1 MTATLASANLLL
13 IVHHS
18 SLLLLTF
25 APMTVSYKWLQQFIE
40 LPEAPEQV
48 GQMLTGT
55 GLEVEGIRQIEA
67 IKGGLDGVVIGTV
80 LTCEP
85 HPDANKLRLT
95 TVDVGAQQP
104 LSIVCGAPNVAAGQ
118 RVVVALVGATLY
130 PTSAE
135 GSPAEPFTIKKAK
148 IRGAASEGMIC
159 AEDEIGLG
167 QSHAGIM
174 VLETNLPNGTPA
186 AQYFKLEPDYQ
197 IEIGLTP
204 NRIDAASHW
213 GVARDL
219 HALTGRTLCM
229 TSVDKFAID
238 STDFTLDVQVEA
250 TEACPR
256 YAGLTISG
264 LTVRESPDWLKQ
276 RLMSIGLTPINNVV
290 DVTNFVLHDLGQPLH
305 AFDADQIDGNQVI
318 VKTLPEGTPFVTLDG
333 VERKLKATDLMICNG
348 NADPA
353 TSGMCIAG
361 VFGGKKSGVSA
372 QTTRIFLESA
382 HFGAASVRQTVQ
394 HHDLRTDAS
403 FRFERGTDPNLPIY
417 ALKRAALLIQEVAGR
432 DDGDAAYRPGTI
444 TSDIVDIYPTPIADF
459 RIPVRYRN
467 IDRLI
472 GINIER
478 DEIARILN
486 ALDIQLEAP
495 PTPPGGGVADATAR
509 PPLGGWGAF
518 IAVVPPYRVDVT
530 READVIEEIL
540 RIYGVDNIPL
550 SDVLRADSLSEFPT
564 VDVNQLQGRIGQ
576 LLAGNGFFEIMSLSL
591 TRPAY
596 HEAIRSVL
604 PGPDVTLLNPL
615 SDELSVMRQTLLFSA
630 LEALVYN
637 LNRRQ
642 KDLKFFEFGKVYHQK
657 ETAEGARK
665 YVETMRMS
673 LAMVGNQQAE
683 TWQQKAQPV
692 AFHDLAKAVQHV
704 LSNLRVRSFETQP
717 TDSPLFQY
725 GLTYV
730 VNKKPIVSLG
740 LVHPKLAKL
749 VDVKQPVF
757 YADFDWQAL
766 MKQYSGK
773 AKYQEVPRFPD
784 VRRDLSLV
792 LDKATSFD
800 QISKLA
806 HQTERKLLQTVQV
819 FDVYEGENLGA
830 GKKSYSVSFTLQ
842 DTTQTL
848 TDTVIDKTM
857 QRLMGAFERE
867 LGAVIRK

>member
-1 MTATLASANLLL
+1 
-13 IVHHS
+13 
-18 SLLLLTF
+18 
-25 APMTVSYKWLQQFIE
+25 MTVSYKWLQQFIE
-40 LPEAPEQV
+40 LTEDPEQV
-48 GQMLTGT
+48 GQMLTST
-55 GLEVEGIRQIEA
+55 GLEVEGIERIEA
-67 IKGGLDGVVIGTV
+67 VKGGLEGVVIGTI
-80 LTCEP
+80 LTCTR
-85 HPDANKLRLT
+85 HPDADKLSLT
-95 TVDVGAQQP
+95 TVDVGAEQP
-104 LSIVCGAPNVAAGQ
+104 LYIVCGAPNVAAGQ

-130 PTSAE
+130 PTGGEA
-135 GSPAEPFTIKKAK
+135 FTIKKAK

-167 QSHAGIM
+167 HSHAGIM
-174 VLETNLPNGTPA
+174 VLTTDVPNGTPA
-186 AQYFKLEPDYQ
+186 ARFFKLEPDYQ

-219 HALTGRTLCM
+219 YALTGRPITLP
-229 TSVDKFAID
+229 SVDAF
-238 STDFTLDVQVEA
+238 SVTNTDLTLDVSVEA

-256 YAGLTISG
+256 YAGVTISG
-264 LTVRESPDWLKQ
+264 LTVKESPDWLKQ
-276 RLMSIGLTPINNVV
+276 RLLSIGLTPINNVV
-290 DVTNFVLHDLGQPLH
+290 DVTNFVCHDLGQPLH
-305 AFDADQIDGNQVI
+305 AFDADKIEGNKII

-333 VERKLKATDLMICNG
+333 VERTLKSTDLMICNG

-353 TSGMCIAG
+353 TAGMCIAG
-361 VFGGKKSGVSA
+361 VFGGKKSGVSE

-394 HHDLRTDAS
+394 HHELRTDAS
-403 FRFERGTDPNLPIY
+403 FRFERGTDPNLPVY
-417 ALKRAALLIQEVAGR
+417 ALKRAALLIQEVAG
-432 DDGDAAYRPGTI
+432 GI
-444 TSDIVDIYPTPIADF
+444 VSSDIIDIYPTPVANF
-459 RIPVRYRN
+459 RVPVRYRN

-472 GINIER
+472 GIQIDR
-478 DEIARILN
+478 DEITRILN
-486 ALDIQLEAP
+486 ALDIQLDEETGDNA
-495 PTPPGGGVADATAR
+495 GFV
-509 PPLGGWGAF
+509 
-518 IAVVPPYRVDVT
+518 AVVPPYRVDVT

-540 RIYGVDNIPL
+540 RIYGVDNVPL
-550 SDVLRADSLSEFPT
+550 SATLRADSLSEFPT

-576 LLAGNGFFEIMSLSL
+576 LLASNGFFEIMSLSL

-596 HEAIRSVL
+596 HEAIRSAL
-604 PGPDVTLLNPL
+604 PGTDVTLLNPL

-630 LEALVYN
+630 LEAMVYN

-657 ETAEGARK
+657 ETVEGIPGRK

-692 AFHDLAKAVQHV
+692 AFHDLAATVQRV
-704 LSNLRVRSFETQP
+704 LSSLRVRSFETQP

-730 VNKKPIVSLG
+730 VNKKPVVSLG
-740 LVHPKLAKL
+740 LVNPKLAKL
-749 VDVKQPVF
+749 ADVKQPVF

-773 AKYQEVPRFPD
+773 AKYEEVSRFPD

-806 HQTERKLLQTVQV
+806 HQTERKLLRTVQV

-842 DTTQTL
+842 DSTQTL
-848 TDTVIDKTM
+848 NDTVIDKTM
-857 QRLMGAFERE
+857 QRLMSAFERE